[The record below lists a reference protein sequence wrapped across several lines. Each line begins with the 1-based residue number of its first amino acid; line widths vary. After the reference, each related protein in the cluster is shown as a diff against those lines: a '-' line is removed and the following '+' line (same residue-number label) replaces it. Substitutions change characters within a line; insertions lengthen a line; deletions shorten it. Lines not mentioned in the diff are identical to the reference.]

1 MNEAK
6 SEVAVA
12 QVGGLSCWEI
22 NVPLQ
27 LMNENLESMERKTRS
42 LEEELA
48 TTQVGYGVYKVNTG

>member
-6 SEVAVA
+6 SEAAVA
-12 QVGGLSCWEI
+12 QVGGVSCWEI